1 MKARIQLYVVAT
13 LLAVIGISGAL
24 YKNISLGFPLWPG
37 ESRNVW
43 TLQSKINF
51 MPTGDP
57 IEVTLALPEQ
67 HGNGII
73 IDENF
78 SSSGFGFVI
87 NEEQGRRYARWSR
100 RDPNNKAEIT
110 LHYKMQVVHDNKIL
124 SEPPAPEGSPA
135 KPRTYPSERES
146 LRAVY
151 DHLSEMSGTD
161 ASFTQLVLSTLNARE
176 KSQDVSFLLSLNNDD
191 TLAVT
196 AKLLAYRGI
205 HFQIV
210 KGVYLQD
217 GRRRANY
224 AQLLEIYSL
233 GQWIQFN
240 PETGERGLPDNFL
253 IWQRGGIS
261 MLDVIGGANSNVEFS
276 MVVNTVPARTVAMM
290 QDLSSQAT
298 LIDMSIYSLPVEQ
311 QGVFKTLLLIPIGAL
326 VVVFLRVIVGLPTS
340 GTFMPILIALAF
352 IETGLFAGLPMF
364 VLVVGVGL
372 WIRYYLSHLNLLL
385 VARVSAVIIVVLG
398 LMAFFSI
405 ASYKLGID
413 SAMSVTFFPTIILA
427 WTIERM
433 STLWEEEGARDV
445 IKQGGG
451 SLVVAVIAYGLM
463 TNSIAKHLTFNFP
476 ELTLA
481 LLALILII
489 GQYSGYRLSEL
500 YRFRHMVAVQH
511 KQRGQ

>member
-1 MKARIQLYVVAT
+1 MKARIQLYVVAV
-13 LLAVIGISGAL
+13 LLAVIGLSGAL
-24 YKNISLGFPLWPG
+24 YKNLELGFPLWPG

-43 TLQSKINF
+43 TLQSKISF
-51 MPTGDP
+51 VPTGDP
-57 IEVTLALPEQ
+57 IEVTLALPEK
-67 HGNGII
+67 HSNGII

-87 NEEQGRRYARWSR
+87 NEEREQRYARWSR
-100 RDPNNKAEIT
+100 RDVNTSSDIN
-110 LHYKMQVVHDNKIL
+110 LHYKMQVVHDNKL
-124 SEPPAPEGSPA
+124 LNEPAAPSGPVA

-146 LRAVY
+146 LRAMFE
-151 DHLSEMSGTD
+151 HLSQVSATD
-161 ASFTQLVLSTLNARE
+161 ASFTQLMLSRLNARE
-176 KSQDVSFLLSLNNDD
+176 KSQDISFLLSVNNDD
-191 TLAVT
+191 VMAVA

-205 HFQIV
+205 HFQTL
-210 KGVYLQD
+210 KGLYLQD
-217 GRRRANY
+217 GRRRASY
-224 AQLLEIYSL
+224 AQLLEIYSNN
-233 GQWIQFN
+233 QWIQFN

-253 IWQRGGIS
+253 VWQRGGVS
-261 MLDVIGGANSNVEFS
+261 LLDVIGGTQSNVEFS

-290 QDLSSQAT
+290 QDLSSQAA
-298 LIDMSIYSLPVEQ
+298 LIDFSIYSLPVEQ

-326 VVVFLRVIVGLPTS
+326 VVVFLRIIVGLPTS

-352 IETGLFAGLPMF
+352 IETGLIAGLPMF
-364 VLVVGVGL
+364 ILVVGVGL

-445 IKQGGG
+445 VKQGGG
-451 SLVVAVIAYGLM
+451 SLIVAVIAYGLM

-476 ELTLA
+476 ELSLL
-481 LLALILII
+481 LLAFILVI

-500 YRFRHMVAVQH
+500 YRFRHMIDTQKKLAG
-511 KQRGQ
+511 K